1 MHGLRY
7 PLCFSAGLLALI
19 YFATIVLGGHQ
30 WWLGV
35 IGGVLGMAGL
45 FFEVLEDDA
54 RPSTDVS
61 HTS

>member
-19 YFATIVLGGHQ
+19 YFATIVLGSQQ

-35 IGGVLGMAGL
+35 IGGVLGMTGL
-45 FFEVLEDDA
+45 FFEVLEDDE
-54 RPSTDVS
+54 RPSHRS
-61 HTS
+61 